1 MNSLTSFVVLFFQ
14 HASNFIF
21 RMLTQNVVIDLVK
34 KGSIDPARDPKVVK
48 RMAELMLRGAVMLAD
63 TCPLDGL
70 PLFKL
75 KNGDIVCPVHGKI
88 ILVHDEKEAEDL
100 MIDNTLWKLETFAA
114 KRIEGL
120 MEQGKPKEIIEWL
133 DVIEAVERIKN
144 LRKPRTEKPEEI
156 TKERP
161 AKRGGLKK

>member
-1 MNSLTSFVVLFFQ
+1 MNFVVLLIQ
-14 HASNFIF
+14 HASIFIF

-75 KNGDIVCPVHGKI
+75 RNGDIVCPVHGKI

-120 MEQGKPKEIIEWL
+120 MEQGKPSEIIEWL
-133 DVIEAVERIKN
+133 DVIEAVERIKS
-144 LRKPRTEKPEEI
+144 LRRPKTETLQEIRTEKS
-156 TKERP
+156 
-161 AKRGGLKK
+161 AKRGSRER

>member
-1 MNSLTSFVVLFFQ
+1 M
-14 HASNFIF
+14 
-21 RMLTQNVVIDLVK
+21 K

-48 RMAELMLRGAVMLAD
+48 KMAELMLRGAVMLAD

-75 KNGDIVCPVHGKI
+75 RNGDIVCPVHGKI

-120 MEQGKPKEIIEWL
+120 MEQGKPSEIIEWL
-133 DVIEAVERIKN
+133 DVIEAVERIKS
-144 LRKPRTEKPEEI
+144 LRRPKTEKPQEIRTEKS
-156 TKERP
+156 
-161 AKRGGLKK
+161 AKRGSRER